1 MTICIADY
9 LMQHY
14 RTKIKIHVEFLS
26 KVAYNL
32 YRNILLL
39 STVTWAVLSTAI
51 MGMERRGK
59 QSISLSR
66 SRIAEM
72 TTSAVTNRVSPVVLG
87 YLRGLWGSHF
97 GRVYLLTVPGSF
109 FHAASITK
117 IKKQR
122 HREFAL
128 CRCMLYTLYKPLT
141 YYLLFCP
148 VGVSGRRYTLPERSW
163 SE

>member
-1 MTICIADY
+1 
-9 LMQHY
+9 
-14 RTKIKIHVEFLS
+14 
-26 KVAYNL
+26 
-32 YRNILLL
+32 
-39 STVTWAVLSTAI
+39 

-87 YLRGLWGSHF
+87 YLRGLLDSHF
-97 GRVYLLTVPGSF
+97 SRVYLLSWSATMELNQIPVEIPGQTRGTAATLALLTVPGSF

-148 VGVSGRRYTLPERSW
+148 VGVSGRRYTLPERS
-163 SE
+163 